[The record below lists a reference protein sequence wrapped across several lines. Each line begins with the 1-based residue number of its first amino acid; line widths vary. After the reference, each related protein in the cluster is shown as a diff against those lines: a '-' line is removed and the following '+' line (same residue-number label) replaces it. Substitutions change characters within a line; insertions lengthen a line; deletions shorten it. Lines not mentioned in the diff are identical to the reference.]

1 MELNLKGKTAL
12 ITGAS
17 RGIGRAIAERLA
29 EQGCHLHLASRSA
42 ADLHKAQNELAARY
56 DVEVQI
62 YAMDLS
68 RSPSI
73 TTLAA
78 ACSDSDILV
87 NNAGAVPAGSLAS
100 VDEAAWRSAWDLKV
114 YGYINMCREMYARMK
129 TRGHGVIINII
140 GVAAETTEA
149 NYIAG
154 TAGNASLDA
163 FTRALGGGSPADN
176 IRVVGINPGLTATD
190 RIVTI
195 MKQNAHAKGIDPDDW
210 RELLGDMPFGR
221 MAESEEV
228 ADLAIFLASDRAA
241 YISGTVMTIDGGLS
255 SRGKLF

>member
-29 EQGCHLHLASRSA
+29 GEGCQLHLASRSA
-42 ADLHKAQNELAARY
+42 EDLENAQKELVAKY
-56 DVEVQI
+56 GVEIKV
-62 YAMDLS
+62 YPTDLS
-68 RSPSI
+68 QSSN
-73 TTLAA
+73 TSTLAA
-78 ACSDSDILV
+78 ACSGCDILI
-87 NNAGAVPAGSLAS
+87 NNAGAIPAGSLAA
-100 VDEAAWRSAWDLKV
+100 VDEAAWRNAWDLKI
-114 YGYINMCREMYARMK
+114 YGYINLCREMYADMK
-129 TRGHGVIINII
+129 SRGEGVIINII

-190 RIVTI
+190 RIVTV
-195 MKQNAHAKGIDPDDW
+195 MKQNAEAKGMDPDDW

-228 ADLAIFLASDRAA
+228 ADLAAFLASDRAA
-241 YISGTVMTIDGGLS
+241 YITGTVMTIDGGLS

>member
-17 RGIGRAIAERLA
+17 RGIGRAITERLA
-29 EQGCHLHLASRSA
+29 QEGCHLHLASRSA
-42 ADLHKAQNELAARY
+42 EDLQTAQNELASKY
-56 DVEVQI
+56 DVEVKI
-62 YAMDLS
+62 YPMDLS
-68 RSPSI
+68 QSSNVNA
-73 TTLAA
+73 LAA

-87 NNAGAVPAGSLAS
+87 NNAGAIPAGSLAS

-114 YGYINMCREMYARMK
+114 YGYINLCREMYLCMKARGK
-129 TRGHGVIINII
+129 GVIINII

-163 FTRALGGGSPADN
+163 FTRALGGASPVDN
-176 IRVVGINPGLTATD
+176 IRVLGINPGLTATD

-195 MKQNAHAKGIDPDDW
+195 MKQNAQAKGLDLNDW

-221 MAESEEV
+221 MAEAEEV

-241 YISGTVMTIDGGLS
+241 YITGTVMTIDGGLS